1 LKKRRAPLAYLAMR
15 IFALCLFALLSISDF
30 AWAQA
35 SATPTAQTSATP
47 SKPAAGL
54 PTFRPVLIGQGPT
67 ALINRIDE
75 QDLVRKGQKDALV
88 MFLCAVKK
96 DGEVEWS
103 ATYGGTPN
111 SDFLKQELQ
120 KRISPAV
127 NPRFIPAV
135 HDHQLVDAIYY
146 GTVTFRVVNG
156 KPRLRIFSNQ
166 EAGELEKE
174 HDFIGPQPFFG
185 DGSGFT
191 GLHYPP
197 MESGRVQV
205 DGKVELKL
213 KVDATGNL
221 QEINVVSE
229 EPPLLGFGDAALKDF
244 GEAKFIPAFRDGK
257 PVESEVTLS
266 VFYKAAGL

>member
-1 LKKRRAPLAYLAMR
+1 MR
-15 IFALCLFALLSISDF
+15 VFALSLMALLSIVDL

-35 SATPTAQTSATP
+35 SGTPTTQASATP
-47 SKPAAGL
+47 SKPAAAL
-54 PTFRPVLIGQGPT
+54 PMFRPVLIGQGPS

-75 QDLVRKGQKDALV
+75 QDLIRKGQKDALV

-103 ATYGGTPN
+103 ATYGGTPD

-120 KRISPAV
+120 RRISPAV

-174 HDFIGPQPFFG
+174 HDFIAPQPFFG

-191 GLHYPP
+191 GLHYPEL
-197 MESGRVQV
+197 ESGRVQV
-205 DGKVELKL
+205 DGKVELKM
-213 KVDATGNL
+213 KIDATGNL
-221 QEINVVSE
+221 QDINVVSE

-244 GEAKFIPAFRDGK
+244 RDAKFIPAFRDGK
-257 PVESEVTLS
+257 PVECEVTLP
-266 VFYKAAGL
+266 VFYKAAGI